1 MTQDFTTL
9 AGIMA
14 AAEDLK
20 TSAENMGLYFWLEI
34 DMHFMCFGMRITRG
48 VGPGCQY
55 IWKGPI
61 MGKLSTE
68 SIAAS
73 MSEAAQA
80 LAEYQDDQAA
90 MLEKEVADLQEKLKT
105 KRTALRKAKKG
116 VVK

>member
-1 MTQDFTTL
+1 MTQDLTTL

-14 AAEDLK
+14 AAEELNTTAK
-20 TSAENMGLYFWLEI
+20 KAGLEFWLEI
-34 DMHFMCFGMRITRG
+34 DMHFMCFGMRITSG

-68 SIAAS
+68 NIAAN
-73 MSEAAQA
+73 MNEAAQA

-90 MLEKEVADLQEKLKT
+90 MLEMEVANLQEKLKT
-105 KRTALRKAKKG
+105 KRAALREAKKG
-116 VVK
+116 VTK